1 MDWIMNG
8 LQRDL
13 ILFENQI
20 PFFVLCKLFDLIEA
34 PNQHNRLIY
43 LVLFFCQSLYPGA
56 VYEYRTNRSSQ
67 EIKHLLDLIHSNW
80 RPSSNDV
87 YVDIVNDLPI
97 ERESRFI
104 HSVTELTDANVK
116 FRKLKSDSLFGV
128 DFTKGVMLMPTL
140 TIEDRTDCFFRNLV
154 VYEQYF
160 PNNRPSFVTDYVG
173 FLDCLINSS
182 RDVEILSQCG
192 IIDNWL
198 GDNQVVANIFNHL
211 TDAVTGPNKHFM
223 YAGIV
228 DRVNKHYKQPWSRA
242 MAVLRRD
249 YFNSHWAYI
258 TFCSA
263 LLLLLLTVAQT
274 VCSVLQVE
282 VV

>member
-1 MDWIMNG
+1 MRSNG
-8 LQRDL
+8 TAEAFTSIHHKFSQLSKAQTQR
-13 ILFENQI
+13 
-20 PFFVLCKLFDLIEA
+20 C
-34 PNQHNRLIY
+34 IY
-43 LVLFFCQSLYPGA
+43 KVH
-56 VYEYRTNRSSQ
+56 
-67 EIKHLLDLIHSNW
+67 KHLRNINVKAYEPQIIGIGPYHRGKDSLQMMEEHKLRYLELLLHRKKVNIETYISAVGELEQQARDCYAQPINLNAANFIEMLFLD
-80 RPSSNDV
+80 
-87 YVDIVNDLPI
+87 
-97 ERESRFI
+97 
-104 HSVTELTDANVK
+104 VTELTDANVK

-140 TIEDRTDCFFRNLV
+140 TIEDRTEC
-154 VYEQYF
+154 
-160 PNNRPSFVTDYVG
+160 
-173 FLDCLINSS
+173 
-182 RDVEILSQCG
+182 
-192 IIDNWL
+192 
-198 GDNQVVANIFNHL
+198 DNQVVANIFNHL

-258 TFCSA
+258 TFCYA